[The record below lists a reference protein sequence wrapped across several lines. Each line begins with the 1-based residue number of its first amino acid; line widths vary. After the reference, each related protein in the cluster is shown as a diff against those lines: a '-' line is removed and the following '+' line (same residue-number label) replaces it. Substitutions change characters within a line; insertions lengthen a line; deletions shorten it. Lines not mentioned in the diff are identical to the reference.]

1 MKDRNYIIFLAVLV
15 SLTTLLTAL
24 IASNYFEGQKVS
36 DEDFEALQEGYDTLH
51 EEHEVLEDKYEE
63 LEEEKEL
70 IQEGYVELQED
81 YSRKTEQI
89 EYLEYRI
96 MSDDEISD
104 ELKQEIK
111 ENVPEE
117 DK

>member
-1 MKDRNYIIFLAVLV
+1 MNRDQQFNFMAVMCILLGILV
-15 SLTTLLTAL
+15 VLLS
-24 IASNYFEGQKVS
+24 INSRDGDVYE
-36 DEDFEALQEGYDTLH
+36 EDFRALQEAYDELY
-51 EEHEVLEDKYEE
+51 EEHEVLKD
-63 LEEEKEL
+63 
-70 IQEGYVELQED
+70 GYNELQQD
-81 YSRKTEQI
+81 YSLKTEQI

-96 MSDDEISD
+96 MSDDGISE

>member
-1 MKDRNYIIFLAVLV
+1 MNLLIRTVIVAVLGGLI
-15 SLTTLLTAL
+15 LTTVQ
-24 IASNYFEGQKVS
+24 SYS
-36 DEDFEALQEGYDTLH
+36 DDARYEVISDDYEALQEAYDTLH
-51 EEHEVLEDKYEE
+51 E
-63 LEEEKEL
+63 
-70 IQEGYVELQED
+70 GYNELQQD

-96 MSDDEISD
+96 MTDDSISP

-117 DK
+117 VKE

>member
-1 MKDRNYIIFLAVLV
+1 MSRDQQFNFMAVMCILLGILV
-15 SLTTLLTAL
+15 VLLS
-24 IASNYFEGQKVS
+24 INSRDGEVYE
-36 DEDFEALQEGYDTLH
+36 EDFRALQEAYDELY
-51 EEHEVLEDKYEE
+51 EEHEVLKD
-63 LEEEKEL
+63 
-70 IQEGYVELQED
+70 GYNELQQD

-89 EYLEYRI
+89 EYLENRI
-96 MSDDEISD
+96 MSDGGISE

>member
-1 MKDRNYIIFLAVLV
+1 MNRDQQFNFMAVMCILLGILV
-15 SLTTLLTAL
+15 VLLS
-24 IASNYFEGQKVS
+24 IGSRGGEVYE
-36 DEDFEALQEGYDTLH
+36 EDFRALQEAYDTLH
-51 EEHEVLEDKYEE
+51 E
-63 LEEEKEL
+63 
-70 IQEGYVELQED
+70 GYNELQQD

-96 MSDDEISD
+96 MSDESISP

-117 DK
+117 GE

>member
-1 MKDRNYIIFLAVLV
+1 MSRDQQFNFMAVMCILLGILV
-15 SLTTLLTAL
+15 VLLS
-24 IASNYFEGQKVS
+24 INSRDGEVHE
-36 DEDFEALQEGYDTLH
+36 EDFRALQEAYDELY
-51 EEHEVLEDKYEE
+51 EEHEVLKD
-63 LEEEKEL
+63 
-70 IQEGYVELQED
+70 GYNELQQD

-89 EYLEYRI
+89 EYLENRI
-96 MSDDEISD
+96 MSDDGISE